1 LSARRSSETSST
13 TGAGDPRT
21 LRRQTTFDRPVI
33 GANPADRG
41 AESASMI
48 TAQHPQSIQAEAYRE
63 PRTNVQFIQL
73 IGDMESLVVTSSLIG
88 EEKTSSAINLAHVLA
103 HAGERVLLIDADLRR
118 PSVAEHLDLESTAG
132 LTSVLIETTRLED
145 VTQPLE
151 KEGLDVLASGPVPL
165 NPSEL
170 LGSQRMKQLLDAAG
184 ADYEYVVFDS
194 APPARRHRRR
204 GPLARR
210 GRHGHWSRKAIASS
224 RSSLER
230 PWRRRMPSMPICG
243 DRLCWGSSSTGAQ
256 RSSQRLHLRAKT
268 GWLVSAARST

>member
-1 LSARRSSETSST
+1 MFIRLFFFSSRRRHTRWPRDWSSDVCSS
-13 TGAGDPRT
+13 D
-21 LRRQTTFDRPVI
+21 L
-33 GANPADRG
+33 
-41 AESASMI
+41 
-48 TAQHPQSIQAEAYRE
+48 
-63 PRTNVQFIQL
+63 
-73 IGDMESLVVTSSLIG
+73 
-88 EEKTSSAINLAHVLA
+88 
-103 HAGERVLLIDADLRR
+103 AGERLLLIDADLRR

-132 LTSVLIETTRLED
+132 LTSVLIEEARLED

-151 KEGLDVLASGPVPL
+151 TDGLDVLASGPVPP

-194 APPARRHRRR
+194 ASTARRHRRG

-243 DRLCWGSSSTGAQ
+243 DRLCWGS
-256 RSSQRLHLRAKT
+256 RSEERRVGERGCARWGVVQQLR
-268 GWLVSAARST
+268 

>member
-1 LSARRSSETSST
+1 
-13 TGAGDPRT
+13 
-21 LRRQTTFDRPVI
+21 
-33 GANPADRG
+33 
-41 AESASMI
+41 MI

-63 PRTNVQFIQL
+63 PRTNGQFIQL

-132 LTSVLIETTRLED
+132 LTSVLIEKARLED

-151 KEGLDVLASGPVPL
+151 KDGLDVLASGPVPL

-230 PWRRRMPSMPICG
+230 PWRRRMPSMAI
-243 DRLCWGSSSTGAQ
+243 CWGSSLLGIVLNRGSAILAAPTPTRQNRMPSIRSTEHVRRLTHPRGVDTGETGTDTSTG
-256 RSSQRLHLRAKT
+256 T
-268 GWLVSAARST
+268 GTDTRSTTQEIPTSSNMP

>member
-1 LSARRSSETSST
+1 MFIRLFFFSSRRRHTRWPRDWSSDVCSS
-13 TGAGDPRT
+13 D
-21 LRRQTTFDRPVI
+21 L
-33 GANPADRG
+33 
-41 AESASMI
+41 
-48 TAQHPQSIQAEAYRE
+48 
-63 PRTNVQFIQL
+63 
-73 IGDMESLVVTSSLIG
+73 
-88 EEKTSSAINLAHVLA
+88 
-103 HAGERVLLIDADLRR
+103 AGERLLLIDADLRR

-132 LTSVLIETTRLED
+132 LTSVLIEEARLED

-151 KEGLDVLASGPVPL
+151 TDGLDVLASGPVPP

-194 APPARRHRRR
+194 APPARRHRRG